1 MNILM
6 TGATGLI
13 GSHLTPYLTER
24 GHSVRPL
31 LRSESHVV
39 VRPSW
44 CPERREVFLR
54 TGKGVPQLDAVIH
67 LAGENIAQRWSDKVK
82 RRIRESRVNGTRLL
96 CEALVKEKVR
106 PKVLVC
112 ASATGIYGN
121 RGDELLDEQSPS
133 GTGFLT
139 EVCGEWEAATEI
151 ANRAG
156 IRVVNFRF
164 GIVLSGRGGALKK
177 MLPAFRVGLGGKLG
191 DGQQY
196 WSWIAIDDLVAVIEL
211 ALATETL
218 RGPVNVVSPQPLRNV
233 EFTKT
238 LAAALHRPA
247 FFTVPKFG
255 LKVLLGQMAE
265 EALLSSFRVKPA
277 KLEHLSFRFQFPE
290 LRGALEHLL

>member
-13 GSHLTPYLTER
+13 GSHLTPYLMER
-24 GHSVRPL
+24 GHDVRPL
-31 LRSESHVV
+31 LRSESPVV
-39 VRPSW
+39 IGPSW
-44 CPERREVFLR
+44 CPERGEVFLR

-121 RGDELLDEQSPS
+121 RGDELLDENSPP
-133 GTGFLT
+133 GTGFLA
-139 EVCGEWEAATEI
+139 EVCREWEAATEL
-151 ANRAG
+151 ASRNG
-156 IRVVNFRF
+156 IRIGNLRF
-164 GIVLSGRGGALKK
+164 GIVLSERGGALKK
-177 MLPAFRVGLGGKLG
+177 MLPAFRLGLGGKLG

-196 WSWIAIDDLVAVIEL
+196 WSWIAIDDLVAVVEL

-218 RGPVNVVSPQPLRNV
+218 RGPVNVVSPQAVRNV
-233 EFTKT
+233 EFTKA
-238 LAAALHRPA
+238 LADVLHRPA
-247 FFTVPKFG
+247 FFTVPKCV
-255 LKVLLGQMAE
+255 LKLVIGQMA
-265 EALLSSFRVKPA
+265 
-277 KLEHLSFRFQFPE
+277 
-290 LRGALEHLL
+290 